1 MSSSTKSGGIGIGT
15 VIFWIIMWNLIFDD
29 DDEKEVNVVVEEDDK
44 QSITETVKQTVDNL
58 KPEAQALISKAREET
73 YEDDSDL
80 IQPVFEEGMMDN
92 KR

>member
-58 KPEAQALISKAREET
+58 KPYEEMIEQ
-73 YEDDSDL
+73 EDPKPKKESTDNFEQDDDL
-80 IQPVFEEGMMDN
+80 YGSSED
-92 KR
+92 KY